1 MPFVSVYYPEV
12 LSNKEELKKVSNSIH
27 KSLIEHFEIPENYYF
42 QMFFPYPPNQFF
54 YDPYYLLEE
63 EKKRT
68 ENILHVSITC
78 GPGRTIKQK
87 KRLYQ
92 SISRAISNHLNISTT
107 DIFIILNETS
117 AENWSFG
124 QGVAQLF
131 NMREGKN
138 SE

>member
-1 MPFVSVYYPEV
+1 MPFVSVYYPEG

-27 KSLIEHFEIPENYYF
+27 KSLIEHFEIPEKDYF
-42 QMFFPYPPNQFF
+42 QMFVPYPPNQFF

-78 GPGRTIKQK
+78 GPGRTINQK

-124 QGVAQLF
+124 QGVAQLV

>member
-1 MPFVSVYYPEV
+1 MPFVSVYYPEG

-27 KSLIEHFEIPENYYF
+27 KSLIEYFEIPENDYF

-78 GPGRTIKQK
+78 GPGRTINQK

-124 QGVAQLF
+124 QGVAQLV